1 VLRIFDRIAVDGSA
15 HTTGIRPDRN
25 TEDMLNDEISQREA
39 GLQRGLTAGQ
49 MGMIAIG
56 GAIGTGLFLG
66 SGYATNIAGPS
77 ILISFAIGAVISILL
92 IGCLAEMTVAH
103 PTAGSFGAS
112 AERYIGPWA
121 GFLVRYTYWAGMVLA
136 IGPEISAVDI
146 YMRYWMANSPPGLWA
161 AVIAVALISAN
172 ALNVK
177 VFGAIEYVFSSFKIT
192 AIVIFILVASY
203 IVFFTNHPGIGF
215 NNYVSNGGFMPHG
228 FLGTWNA
235 TLIAVFSYTSIE
247 MIAVAAG
254 EASDPR
260 RAIVV
265 AFRGT
270 VLRLVL
276 FYLLSIALM
285 LAIVPWQQAGQG
297 GSPFVRVMEIINIPG
312 AAGILNFV
320 ILIAAL
326 SAINSLLYTTT
337 RMMFSLSRAGHAPAA
352 LSKLSRRGAPV
363 AALMLSSL
371 GSVFGVVLTIFW
383 PKHAFIWMIAIV
395 MFALMS
401 VWTMIFVT
409 HFFFRRSWKAHNR
422 TLPFRIKGY
431 PYWTLAGLL
440 LMLALMISTAFFKDF
455 QLTLITG
462 IPFIAAL
469 SALYYLKYR
478 GKT

>member
-1 VLRIFDRIAVDGSA
+1 MR
-15 HTTGIRPDRN
+15 
-25 TEDMLNDEISQREA
+25 DEISRREA

-77 ILISFAIGAVISILL
+77 VLLSFAIGAVISLLL

-136 IGPEISAVDI
+136 IGPEISAVDT
-146 YMRYWMANSPPGLWA
+146 YMRYWTPNAHPGLWA
-161 AVIAVALISAN
+161 SVIAVALIAAN

-177 VFGAIEYVFSSFKIT
+177 VFGAIEYVFSSFKVA
-192 AIVIFILVASY
+192 AIIAFILIGCFVL
-203 IVFFTNHPGIGF
+203 IFMNHPGMGF
-215 NNYVSNGGFMPHG
+215 ANYVSNGGFMPHG
-228 FLGTWNA
+228 FVGTWNA

-254 EASDPR
+254 EAVDPR
-260 RAIVV
+260 RAIVT

-270 VLRLVL
+270 VVRLVL

-285 LAIVPWQQAGQG
+285 LAIVPWQQAGAG
-297 GSPFVRVMEIINIPG
+297 GSPFVKVMEIINIPG

-320 ILIAAL
+320 VLIAAL
-326 SAINSLLYTTT
+326 SAMNSLLYTTT
-337 RMMFSLSRAGHAPAA
+337 RMLFSLSRAGHAPAA
-352 LSKLSRRGAPV
+352 FSKLTRRGSPV

-371 GSVFGVVLTIFW
+371 GGVFGVVLTVFW
-383 PKHAFIWMIAIV
+383 PKQAFIWMIAIV
-395 MFALMS
+395 MFALMF
-401 VWTMIFVT
+401 VWMMIFVT
-409 HFFFRRSWKAHNR
+409 HFFFRRSWKERHQ

-431 PYWTLAGLL
+431 PYWTIAGLL
-440 LMLALMISTAFFKDF
+440 LMLSLMISTAFFDDF
-455 QLTLITG
+455 KLTLATG
-462 IPFIAAL
+462 IPFLAAL
-469 SALYYLKYR
+469 SLLYFVKYR
-478 GKT
+478 RSGSSIAGRPATPEL